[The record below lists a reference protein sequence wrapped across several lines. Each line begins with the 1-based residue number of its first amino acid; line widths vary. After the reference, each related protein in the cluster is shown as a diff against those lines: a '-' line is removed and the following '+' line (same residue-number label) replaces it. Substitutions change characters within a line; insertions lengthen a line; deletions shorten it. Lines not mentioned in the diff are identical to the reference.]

1 MGKQLEQLL
10 RDEGEAAEMAE
21 RSETGLTS
29 GQVKVTRGHE
39 RSKVLQVRLNE
50 DEYERLSAYAD
61 SLELPIS
68 TAVRSLILGSLAQE
82 SAAEGDLLSL
92 LDRLEHDVLRIKRLT
107 QTA

>member
-10 RDEGEAAEMAE
+10 RDEGEAAERAE
-21 RSETGLTS
+21 HSEARLAS
-29 GQVKVTRGHE
+29 DQIKVTRGHE

-50 DEYERLSAYAD
+50 GEYDRLSAYAD

-82 SAAEGDLLSL
+82 SAAEGDLRAILE
-92 LDRLEHDVLRIKRLT
+92 RLEHDVHTVKRLT
-107 QTA
+107 RTA